1 MSARS
6 ALRTLPLRRIGI
18 VALLVAAA
26 LLILSAIAL
35 NIGLSGLRTSR
46 STVDRTNIILR
57 GMAELRTTVRT
68 AETGQRGFLLTGQER
83 YLAPYDRAIR
93 QVPAELVTLR
103 RLVRDPGQQAL
114 LKRMEP
120 VLDAKLEEL
129 ARTVALRRTSL
140 DAALRIVRTDLGQ
153 RLTEEFEALATRFV
167 DAEQALLAARVAE
180 EERSARLT
188 ATAAAVTGL
197 LSLLSALLGAYLLL
211 QQRSADALL
220 RYSHELEHQVEERT
234 AKLRDANKELDAFAY
249 TISHDLRAPLR
260 AMHGYADALVEDH
273 GDALGEEGRH
283 FAVAISAAALRMNAL
298 IEDILT
304 YARMAREELSLR
316 TVSLDTVVE
325 RARADLLER
334 ASAPADIAL
343 ERPLG
348 SVVAHPAVMM
358 QVIDN
363 LIANAVKFVA
373 VGVEARV
380 QVRSEPAGAMLRLWV
395 EDDGIG
401 IAPDHLARIFEPFER
416 LHGVESYPGTGIG
429 LAIVRRAVERM
440 GGTCGVQSELNL
452 GSRFWIELPR
462 AVEERLR

>member
-26 LLILSAIAL
+26 LLILSAIAV

-46 STVDRTNIILR
+46 STVDRTNVILR

-93 QVPAELVTLR
+93 QVLAELVTLR
-103 RLVRDPGQQAL
+103 RLVRDRGQQAL

-140 DAALRIVRTDLGQ
+140 DAALRIVRTDVGQ

-197 LSLLSALLGAYLLL
+197 LSLMSALLGAYLLL

-283 FAVAISAAALRMNAL
+283 FAGAISAAALRMNAL

-334 ASAPADIAL
+334 TSTPAGVSVDV
-343 ERPLG
+343 PLG

-363 LIANAVKFVA
+363 LLANAVKFVA

-380 QVRSEPAGAMLRLWV
+380 HVRSEPAGALLRLWV

-429 LAIVRRAVERM
+429 LAIVRRAVDRM
-440 GGTCGVQSELNL
+440 GGTCGVESELGS

-462 AVEERLR
+462 AVEEGAR